1 MRKKIATLLT
11 GCLLLQSFTGF
22 AVPVQKAFAK
32 AADTGIFSEVQPA
45 KVLSSGTRA
54 AQKTDGNLE
63 IEVHPFLEY
72 TGKVTVEC
80 NGETKELDFAN
91 KSVSLLACFKNVAAG
106 EQTVTVKAE
115 KFATYTQNVTVEPGW
130 AHKLLLCATK
140 VDTGKEGATLGWLQV
155 GDVNGDGTINKED
168 TDSLLELI
176 RENTANKNYDLNND
190 GKTDIADL
198 QMVVQN
204 IGEKPQESLVEKLWM
219 SNDVI
224 PASGTSVLGND
235 ASALLDNKSVTLTPA
250 DNREIS
256 GSNPVGL
263 EFVLAEGGT
272 GVSAPKIG
280 GIKILSPFVQEDGIT
295 VSDIVSGESVVELEN
310 GKTETF
316 SLKNQDNIS
325 AKKTSIGYLKTAAR
339 AASVKTEPDG
349 SLILDFG
356 GQIAVK
362 RVIIQIT
369 GTRKDK
375 KLADIAKVE
384 FVNDMD
390 KRIPAPELNVPVLS
404 ALKPGNEQL
413 SVTWSAQNNVTGYEL
428 YIEGPAGKSGKVMS
442 DTVKVPGNSYIA
454 SSIQTESLINFET
467 YKVKVRSVNGDWKS
481 PWSNEQSGM
490 PEPQAKPASPDNV
503 KLTAGRNFLHVTWKD
518 MDDASGYMVYYK
530 KNSETGSDYQ
540 PAVAGFVA
548 DEKTGGTGIIKE
560 NSFKIENLAEDT
572 EYSVYVTGWNSLG
585 WGSPSLKSVGK
596 TKNSNPPELP
606 NYKLLNTSNGEGNVS
621 AHIVSADF
629 GGHGGAK
636 MVGSPLDTKAK
647 SALGLV
653 DNNYNSYWVK
663 NDWDDGVAYP
673 ANDRGMNITLDGN
686 YKMNFMTFAAYDE
699 TLALSTVRINYW
711 NSSDSTQHSVGARLL
726 RKLDRNENP
735 YYIVKFDNAVT
746 ANKIR
751 LSIGTGYARG
761 DMKVGE
767 IRFYHYDSL
776 EDEIMGL
783 YLDEMHS
790 TLRSDV
796 TVATIDALEKRLEKL
811 DSESGEK
818 HPLYR
823 ELKLELDTARDI
835 LNNKPSP
842 AYEVINQITGKKD
855 GHLGFG
861 GLNSWQPLGK
871 TVYAGETLVVYVGH
885 NTKRTGDSTNLNLVM
900 TQYHAES
907 SSLAKSTAA
916 LKIGRNE
923 ITVPQVADKD
933 FERGGQLYVAYS
945 GNNASDKYAVRVLG
959 GSDIPVLSVYG
970 KTGTE
975 RTNAIRSYLDS
986 LEKHVANIE
995 AEHGKVHKNGAK
1007 AVNYAFDQKNC
1018 ILNATDIMMEKMMY
1032 SLPATKVWDPL
1043 SSKADKVKA
1052 LDISLQA
1059 MEDTMTLFYQHK
1071 GLSDLAGTKRGNN
1084 ALPSQHLNIR
1094 YMRMFAGAFMYA
1106 SGNHIGIEWGSTGL
1120 ASGALG
1126 LQSLGWGIAHEI
1138 GHDINQGAYA
1148 VAEVTNNYF
1157 AQLLT
1162 GKERY
1167 TYENVYKKVTS
1178 GTVGRASNVF
1188 TQLALYWQLHL
1199 AFDDN
1204 KNDHAVYDD
1213 YEDQFNN
1220 LFFARVDT
1228 YARNPGKAPKEGLTL
1243 DGGAEQNLMRLA
1255 CAAANKNILPF
1266 FERWGMVADKATVAY
1281 AEKYGEPDTK
1291 ALYYVDKN
1299 ARDYRVDHPG
1309 ETGTI
1314 KDRNVITTATASAV
1328 SNKVQVTVDTK
1339 EDTDLILGY
1348 EIIRSMTSNGVTES
1362 KVVGFQ
1368 PINKDGGPTVFTDTI
1383 STINNRVMS
1392 YSVKAVDQF
1401 LNYSAVADAGQV
1413 KIQTDGVMD
1422 KSLWTVSTNMVSS
1435 DDTEL
1440 NTDDDDPDSGYDE
1453 EDPGSVEAKKEHSI
1467 DRVIDNDPA
1476 TTYHGTAPESG
1487 SAEIMVDL
1495 HEVKEVTALKY
1506 SGGLLSSAKIEVSTD
1521 GNTWTV
1527 VKEVT
1532 GLDGTTKQADVW
1544 FDSVS
1549 ESERDKWIGTYDARY
1564 VRITTGQA
1572 DVTIQEI
1579 DICGPSGDNIEF
1591 MQSDSGKP
1599 SIGVL
1604 KDNYQYG
1611 DKADDVI
1618 PAGSLIFT
1626 GTYKGNPAYNVVML
1640 YDTEGNVIGAKNGS
1654 VNAGQVIFADVPENG
1669 NLGET
1674 SDGTWVYYV
1683 EPGQWSQESL
1693 KAIKGVRGELYRV
1706 DDAKTLEGE
1715 RITSDTLVIQI
1726 PETLPNITLTGST
1739 VSGK

>member
-1 MRKKIATLLT
+1 MRKKIAIILT

-22 AVPVQKAFAK
+22 AVPAQSAYAK
-32 AADTGIFSEVQPA
+32 TADAGIFSEVQPA
-45 KVLSSGTRA
+45 KGLPSERKA
-54 AQKTDGNLE
+54 ARNTAGSLE
-63 IEVHPFLEY
+63 IEVHPFLGY
-72 TGKVTVEC
+72 TGKVTIEC
-80 NGETKELDFAN
+80 NGETKALNFAN
-91 KSVSLLACFKNVAAG
+91 KPASLMAGFKNVASG
-106 EQTVTVKAE
+106 EQVVTVKAE
-115 KFATYTQNVTVEPGW
+115 KFATYTQYVTVESGW
-130 AHKLLLCATK
+130 THRLLLCASKMNT
-140 VDTGKEGATLGWLQV
+140 KEGAALGWLQA
-155 GDVNGDGTINKED
+155 GDVNGDGMVNRED
-168 TDSLLELI
+168 TDSLLKLI
-176 RENTANKNYDLNND
+176 HYNTANKNYDLNND

-198 QMVVQN
+198 QMAVQN
-204 IGEKPQESLVEKLWM
+204 IGEKPQESLVEKQWM
-219 SNDVI
+219 SLEAA
-224 PASGTSVLGND
+224 PASGTSVLAGD
-235 ASALLDNKSVTLTPA
+235 ASDLLNNKGVTLAPA
-250 DNREIS
+250 AQGEIS

-263 EFVLAEGGT
+263 EFILAEDGSD
-272 GVSAPKIG
+272 VPAPKIG
-280 GIKILSPFVQEDGIT
+280 GIRILSPFVQENGMT
-295 VSDIVSGESVVELEN
+295 VSDIVTGEAVLELEN
-310 GKTETF
+310 GQTEAF
-316 SLKNQDNIS
+316 SLKNQDS
-325 AKKTSIGYLKTAAR
+325 TRKSGKASLKTAAR
-339 AASVKTEPDG
+339 AASIKTEPDG
-349 SLILDFG
+349 SLVLDFG

-362 RVIIQIT
+362 RVMIQIT

-384 FVNDMD
+384 FVNNMD
-390 KRIPAPELNVPVLS
+390 KRIPAPELSIPVLS
-404 ALKPGNEQL
+404 EPKSGNEQL
-413 SVTWSAQNNVTGYEL
+413 SVSWTAQSNVTGYEL
-428 YIEGPAGKSGKVMS
+428 FVEGPAGKSGKVIN
-442 DTVKVPGNSYIA
+442 DTVKVTGNSCII
-454 SSIQTESLINFET
+454 SSIQTESLVNFEC

-481 PWSNEQSGM
+481 PWSDEQTGI

-503 KLTAGRNFLHVTWKD
+503 KVTAGRNFLHVTWKD

-540 PAVAGFVA
+540 PAVAGFVP
-548 DEKTGGTGIIKE
+548 DEKTGGTGIISE
-560 NSFKIENLAEDT
+560 NSYKIENLSEDT
-572 EYSVYVTGWNSLG
+572 EYSVYVTGWNALG
-585 WGSPSLKSVGK
+585 WGTPSLKSVGK

-606 NYKLLNTSNGEGNVS
+606 NYKVLNTSMGTGKVS
-621 AHIVSADF
+621 AHIVSADY

-636 MVGSPLDTKAK
+636 MVESPLDTKAK

-653 DNNYNSYWVK
+653 DNNYSSYWLK

-673 ANDRGMNITLDGN
+673 ANDRGMNITLDAS
-686 YKMNFMTFAAYDE
+686 YKMNFMAFAAYDE
-699 TLALSTVRINYW
+699 TLSLSTVRIDYW
-711 NSSDSTQHSVGARLL
+711 NANDNTQHSVGARLL
-726 RKLDRNENP
+726 RKMDSNENP

-751 LSIGTGYARG
+751 LCIGTENMRG
-761 DMKVGE
+761 EMKVGE

-783 YLDEMHS
+783 YMDEMHS

-796 TVATIDALEKRLEKL
+796 TASTIDALERRLEQL

-818 HPLYR
+818 HPLYS
-823 ELKLELDTARDI
+823 ELILELNTARDI

-842 AYEVINQITGKKD
+842 SYEVINQITGKKD

-871 TVYAGETLVVYVGH
+871 TVYAGEALVVYVGH
-885 NTKRTGDSTNLNLVM
+885 NTKRTGDATNLNLVM

-907 SSLAKSTAA
+907 GSLAKSTAS
-916 LKIGRNE
+916 LKVGRNE

-959 GSDIPVLSVYG
+959 GSDIPVLNVYG
-970 KTGTE
+970 KTGTD
-975 RTNAIRSYLDS
+975 RTNAIRAYIDS
-986 LEKHVANIE
+986 LEKHAANIE
-995 AEHGKVHKNGAK
+995 AEHEKVHKNGAK
-1007 AVNYAFDQKNC
+1007 AVNYDYDQKNC

-1032 SLPATKVWDPL
+1032 SLPATKVWEPL
-1043 SSKADKVKA
+1043 SSKDDKVKA

-1059 MEDTMTLFYQHK
+1059 MEDTMALFYQHK
-1071 GLSDLAGTKRGNN
+1071 GLSGSAGTERGNN

-1106 SGNHIGIEWGSTGL
+1106 SGNHIGIEWNSTGL
-1120 ASGALG
+1120 AGSAEGIR
-1126 LQSLGWGIAHEI
+1126 SFGWGIAHEI

-1204 KNDHAVYDD
+1204 KNDHAVYDN

-1228 YARNPGKAPKEGLTL
+1228 YARNPEKAPKEGLAL
-1243 DGGAEQNLMRLA
+1243 DGGTDQNLMRLA
-1255 CAAANKNILPF
+1255 CAAANQNILPF
-1266 FERWGMVADKATVAY
+1266 FERWGMVADEATAAY
-1281 AEKYGEPDTK
+1281 AEKYGEPYTK
-1291 ALYYVDKN
+1291 AIYYVDKD
-1299 ARDYRVDHPG
+1299 ARDYRVDHPD
-1309 ETGTI
+1309 EAGTV
-1314 KDRNVITTATASAV
+1314 KGREVITAANVSAV
-1328 SNKVQVTVDTK
+1328 SNKVQVTVDTE
-1339 EDTDLILGY
+1339 EDTELILGY
-1348 EIIRSMTSNGVTES
+1348 EIIRSMTGNGVTES

-1368 PINKDGGPTVFTDTI
+1368 PVSKDGGKTVFTDTI

-1392 YSVKAVDQF
+1392 YSVKAVDKF

-1413 KIQTDGVMD
+1413 KIQTDGILD
-1422 KSLWTVSTNMVSS
+1422 KSQWTVSTNMLSP

-1440 NTDDDDPDSGYDE
+1440 EVDDNDPDSGYDAE
-1453 EDPGSVEAKKEHSI
+1453 NPESVEAKKEHSI
-1467 DRVIDNDPA
+1467 DRVIDNDQE
-1476 TTYHGTAPESG
+1476 TSYHGTAQESG
-1487 SAEIMVDL
+1487 SAEIMLDL
-1495 HEVKEVTALKY
+1495 HEIKEVTALKY
-1506 SGGLLSSAKIEVSTD
+1506 SGSLLSSVKIEISTD
-1521 GNTWTV
+1521 GNTWTT

-1532 GLDGTTKQADVW
+1532 GLDGTAGQADVW
-1544 FDSVS
+1544 FDSVNG
-1549 ESERDKWIGTYDARY
+1549 SERDKWIGTYDARY
-1564 VRITTGQA
+1564 VRLAIGQT
-1572 DVTIQEI
+1572 DVTVREI
-1579 DICGPSGDNIEF
+1579 ELCGPSGDNIEF
-1591 MQSDSGKP
+1591 MQSDSGKQ

-1604 KDNYQYG
+1604 ENDYQYG
-1611 DKADDVI
+1611 DKAEDVI

-1640 YDTEGNVIGAKNGS
+1640 YDTEGNVIGAKDGS
-1654 VNAGQVIFADVPENG
+1654 VKAGQVIFAEVPENG

-1683 EPGQWSQESL
+1683 EPGQWDTESL

-1715 RITSDTLVIQI
+1715 RITSDTLVVQI
-1726 PETLPNITLTGST
+1726 PEILPNITLTGSI

>member
-11 GCLLLQSFTGF
+11 GCLLLQAFTGF
-22 AVPVQKAFAK
+22 TVPVQRAYAK
-32 AADTGIFSEVQPA
+32 TADAGIFSEVHPA
-45 KVLSSGTRA
+45 KVLPSERRA
-54 AQKTDGNLE
+54 AQNAAGSLE

-91 KSVSLLACFKNVAAG
+91 KSVSLMACFKEVAAG
-106 EQTVTVKAE
+106 EQVVTVKAE
-115 KFATYTQNVTVEPGW
+115 KFAAYTQKVTVEPGW

-140 VDTGKEGATLGWLQV
+140 VDTGKEGAMLGWLQA
-155 GDVNGDGTINKED
+155 GDVNGDGKISEED
-168 TDSLLELI
+168 TDSLLKLI

-219 SNDVI
+219 SLDVV
-224 PASGTSVLGND
+224 PASGTSVKGNN
-235 ASALLDNKSVTLTPA
+235 ASALLNNTGVTLTPA
-250 DNREIS
+250 DYGEIS
-256 GSNPVGL
+256 ESNPVGL
-263 EFVLAEGGT
+263 EFVLAEDGS
-272 GVSAPKIG
+272 VPEIG
-280 GIKILSPFVQEDGIT
+280 GIRILSPFVQEDGMT
-295 VSDIVSGESVVELEN
+295 VSDIVTGEAVLELEN
-310 GKTETF
+310 GQTETF
-316 SLKNQDNIS
+316 SLKNQDNS
-325 AKKTSIGYLKTAAR
+325 STRKAGAGYLKTAAK
-339 AASVKTEPDG
+339 AASVRTESDG

-362 RVIIQIT
+362 RVTIQIT

-375 KLADIAKVE
+375 KLVDIAKVE
-384 FVNDMD
+384 FVNNMD
-390 KRIPAPELNVPVLS
+390 KRIPAPNLSIPVLS
-404 ALKPGNEQL
+404 APKSGNEQL
-413 SVTWSAQNNVTGYEL
+413 SVSWTAQSNVTGYEL
-428 YIEGPAGKSGKVMS
+428 YIEGPAGKSGKVIN
-442 DTVKVPGNSYIA
+442 DTVKVSGNSCIL
-454 SSIQTESLINFET
+454 STIQAESLKNFET

-481 PWSNEQSGM
+481 PWSNEQTGI

-503 KLTAGRNFLHVTWKD
+503 KVTAGRNFLHVSWKD

-530 KNSETGSDYQ
+530 KKSETGSDYQ

-548 DEKTGGTGIIKE
+548 DEKTGGTGIIRE
-560 NSFKIENLAEDT
+560 NSYRIENLNEDT
-572 EYSVYVTGWNSLG
+572 EYLVYVTGWNALG
-585 WGSPSLKSVGK
+585 WGSPSLKSIGK

-606 NYKLLNTSNGEGNVS
+606 NYKLLNTPMGEGKVS

-636 MVGSPLDTKAK
+636 MVDSPLDTKAK

-653 DNNYNSYWVK
+653 DNNYNSYWIK

-699 TLALSTVRINYW
+699 TLSLSTVRIDYW
-711 NSSDSTQHSVGARLL
+711 NSNDNTQYSVGSRLL
-726 RKLDRNENP
+726 RKLDSNENP

-751 LSIGTGYARG
+751 LCIGTGNTRG
-761 DMKVGE
+761 ELKVGE

-783 YLDEMHS
+783 YTDEMHS

-796 TVATIDALEKRLEKL
+796 TAGTIDALERRLEKP
-811 DSESGEK
+811 DGESGEK
-818 HPLYR
+818 HPLYS

-835 LNNKPSP
+835 LDNKPSP
-842 AYEVINQITGKKD
+842 SYEVINQITGRKD

-871 TVYAGETLVVYVGH
+871 TVYAGESLVVYVGH

-907 SSLAKSTAA
+907 GSLAKSTAA

-959 GSDIPVLSVYG
+959 GSDIPVLNVYG

-975 RTNAIRSYLDS
+975 RTNAIRTYIDS
-986 LEKHVANIE
+986 LETYVASVE
-995 AEHGKVHKNGAK
+995 AEHEKVHKNGAK
-1007 AVNYAFDQKNC
+1007 AVDYDYDRKNC

-1032 SLPATKVWDPL
+1032 SLPATKIWEPL
-1043 SSKADKVKA
+1043 SSKDDKVKA

-1059 MEDTMTLFYQHK
+1059 MEDTMSLFYQHK
-1071 GLSDLAGTKRGNN
+1071 GLSDSAGTERGNN
-1084 ALPSQHLNIR
+1084 ALPAQHLNIR

-1106 SGNHIGIEWGSTGL
+1106 SGNHIGIEWDSTGL
-1120 ASGALG
+1120 AGGAAG
-1126 LQSLGWGIAHEI
+1126 MQSFGWGIAHEI

-1162 GKERY
+1162 GTERY

-1204 KNDHAVYDD
+1204 KNDHAVYDNYD
-1213 YEDQFNN
+1213 EQFNN

-1228 YARNPGKAPKEGLTL
+1228 YARNPEKAPKEGLTL
-1243 DGGAEQNLMRLA
+1243 DGGTDQNLMRLA

-1266 FERWGMVADKATVAY
+1266 FERWGMVADKATAAY
-1281 AEKYGEPDTK
+1281 AEKYGEPYAK

-1299 ARDYRVDHPG
+1299 ARDYRVDHPD
-1309 ETGTI
+1309 EAGTI
-1314 KDRNVITTATASAV
+1314 KDRKVITTATATAV
-1328 SNKVQVTVDTK
+1328 SNRVQVTVDTK
-1339 EDTDLILGY
+1339 EDTGLILGY
-1348 EIIRSMTSNGVTES
+1348 EIIRSMTENGVTES

-1368 PINKDGGPTVFTDTI
+1368 PVNKDGGKTVFTDTI

-1401 LNYSAVADAGQV
+1401 LNYSAAADAGQV

-1422 KSLWTVSTNMVSS
+1422 KSLWTVSTNIVSS

-1440 NTDDDDPDSGYDE
+1440 EMDDDDPDSGYDE
-1453 EDPGSVEAKKEHSI
+1453 KNPESVEAKKEHSI
-1467 DRVIDNDPA
+1467 DRVIDNDQ
-1476 TTYHGTAPESG
+1476 TTAYHGTALESG
-1487 SAEIMVDL
+1487 SAEITVDL
-1495 HEVKEVTALKY
+1495 HEIKEVTALKY
-1506 SGGLLSSAKIEVSTD
+1506 SGSLLSSAKVEISID
-1521 GNTWTV
+1521 GNTWTT

-1532 GLDGTTKQADVW
+1532 GLDGTAKPADVW
-1544 FDSVS
+1544 FDSVN
-1549 ESERDKWIGTYDARY
+1549 ESERDTWIGTYDARY
-1564 VRITTGQA
+1564 VRLTTDQT
-1572 DVTIQEI
+1572 DVTIREI
-1579 DICGPSGDNIEF
+1579 DICGPSGDNMEF
-1591 MQSDSGKP
+1591 MQTDSGKQ

-1604 KDNYQYG
+1604 KEDYQYG
-1611 DKADDVI
+1611 DKAEDVI

-1626 GTYKGNPAYNVVML
+1626 GIYKGNPAYNVVML
-1640 YDTEGNVIGAKNGS
+1640 YDTDGNVIGAKDGS
-1654 VNAGQVIFADVPENG
+1654 VKALQVIFADVPKKG

-1674 SDGTWVYYV
+1674 SDGTWVYYI
-1683 EPGQWSQESL
+1683 EPGQWNEESL

-1715 RITSDTLVIQI
+1715 RITSDTLVVQI
-1726 PETLPNITLTGST
+1726 PETLPDITLTGST